1 MGEGFIYPHL
11 GMESVVQLLAQAR
24 SVRRKLGIEK
34 NDESWDLVDRTLVD
48 VLVQQVENEGPSPK
62 RAKKTEETEPSTE
75 PSEENFDPDKVV
87 ARILQRIKIPRRD
100 ITRLPPRLR
109 QLHFPAPRSPNHDG
123 SHGGNL
129 HCMHFLT
136 YGDIKVEDHH
146 LTNDTGLQELRK
158 DFSKQEF
165 DPYVISILENYRN
178 LLRGRKK
185 KVVPAVQAMP
195 PTTQQTPIFQDPTPL
210 ANAPTH

>member
-100 ITRLPPRLR
+100 ITRLHPDCVNYIFQHLVR
-109 QLHFPAPRSPNHDG
+109 QTMMVPTEATYI
-123 SHGGNL
+123 
-129 HCMHFLT
+129 MHFLT
-136 YGDIKVEDHH
+136 YGDIKVEAHP